1 MSILRR
7 EPASGGKAEAGRA
20 SSAAAGGTHVGPGCV
35 VRGQIVGRTD
45 LLIEGE
51 VEGGIDL
58 EAGSVRVAPSGTV
71 RGPISSSTVHIAGRV
86 VGEVRGREAVE
97 ITASGSLEGNLASAR
112 VTVAEGAYFKG
123 SMTMPSDGPSGSD
136 AARSRRRASPTKS

>member
-7 EPASGGKAEAGRA
+7 EPASGQAEAGRA
-20 SSAAAGGTHVGPGCV
+20 STATAAGGTHVGPGCV
-35 VRGQIVGRTD
+35 VRGQITGRTD

-58 EAGSVRVAPSGTV
+58 EAGTVRVAPSGTV

-97 ITASGSLEGNLASAR
+97 IAPSGSLEGDLAAAR
-112 VTVAEGAYFKG
+112 VMVAEGAYFKG
-123 SMTMPSDGPSGSD
+123 SMTMPTEGSAG
-136 AARSRRRASPTKS
+136 AAGGRSRRPAAATKS